1 MNSLNIQVKTPWQKE
16 KQTVKLTAAQA
27 GKTLQ
32 QQTNKER
39 VLKKI
44 FCNAW
49 RNYPWNKQADLIY

>member
-16 KQTVKLTAAQA
+16 KETVKLTAAQE

-39 VLKKI
+39 LLEKFYVTPGAITPETK
-44 FCNAW
+44 
-49 RNYPWNKQADLIY
+49 RLI